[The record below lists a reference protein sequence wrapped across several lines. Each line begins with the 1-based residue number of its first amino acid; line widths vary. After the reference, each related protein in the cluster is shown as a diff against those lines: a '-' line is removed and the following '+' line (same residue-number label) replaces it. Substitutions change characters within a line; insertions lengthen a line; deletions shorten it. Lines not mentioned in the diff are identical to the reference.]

1 MVEGL
6 ILRKKKHLNL
16 IVRRTNIGVSK
27 TRDKAM
33 KKKFLQSRT
42 FASNQPKTSL
52 MKKRTKTD
60 IENIRIHREKSERLI
75 SSPKSP
81 FLQFHAWNT
90 VHSRRSVRNSPSI
103 RRKEDESAGASDE
116 TFMTEKPKYVEVIK
130 Q

>member
-1 MVEGL
+1 
-6 ILRKKKHLNL
+6 
-16 IVRRTNIGVSK
+16 
-27 TRDKAM
+27 M
-33 KKKFLQSRT
+33 KKKFLRSRT
-42 FASNQPKTSL
+42 FASNQSKTSL
-52 MKKRTKTD
+52 LRKRTKTD
-60 IENIRIHREKSERLI
+60 IENIRIHREKSEPLI

-116 TFMTEKPKYVEVIK
+116 TFMTEKSKYVEVIK

>member
-6 ILRKKKHLNL
+6 ILRKKPPFEPNCEKNKHW
-16 IVRRTNIGVSK
+16 SK
-27 TRDKAM
+27 QDPRKAM
-33 KKKFLQSRT
+33 KKKFLRSRT
-42 FASNQPKTSL
+42 FASNQSKTSL
-52 MKKRTKTD
+52 LRKRTKTD
-60 IENIRIHREKSERLI
+60 IENIRIHREKSEPLI

-103 RRKEDESAGASDE
+103 RRKEDESTGASDE
-116 TFMTEKPKYVEVIK
+116 TFMTEKSKYVEVIK